1 VRTLGVAPLRD
12 NGCAMQRS
20 SRLVNAQRPLRWWP
34 ALLLCLLLTDAV
46 AGAAPDVSPRALVER
61 SRSAMRSDPER
72 SRQLAEQALVELG
85 RHPDAD
91 LQVLAHWLLCDYH
104 AERDRSAAEQHL
116 AQARALLPRVQRA
129 GLRANLLGCEGDLH
143 ELGGDGVQAMALY
156 EQAVAAAEQA
166 HDDEALANA
175 LYQRGYLRGVR
186 GEYANGLVDL
196 RRANQTFER
205 LNLPEQ
211 ALTSLNAI
219 AILYNRM
226 GDHAQARWYY
236 EAALKAQQA
245 AGLRREQAVTQHN
258 LGRALENLKD
268 WDAAQHAFEA
278 VLALSREIGYSRGEA
293 YALRGLASVRNAR
306 GAPAEA
312 LALLDQASAL
322 QRKSADER
330 LRAQI
335 LLQRGISL
343 RALHRSAD
351 SLRALNEALDV
362 FRKADSP
369 AELAATHGEL
379 AAALADAGDWR
390 AAFESQARFKALSDE
405 LLHRQLDQ
413 RFATLKVEF
422 DSAAKDKENRLLQR
436 EKAATEL
443 ALDQARAAGRW
454 RAVVIALAALLVAGL
469 AVLVWRHRRT
479 SLRMRDL
486 AMTDELTGLPN
497 RRHVLG
503 RLQGLMADDKA
514 CALLIVDLDHFKA
527 VNDRCGHLVGDEI
540 LRAVAGAL
548 RDSGREPVELGRLGG
563 EEFVV
568 VLPDTGL
575 DMAMTVAERLR
586 AQVAALD
593 VSRWLSDRGIT
604 ISLGVTVVE
613 AGDQMS
619 SLLRRADEALFDAK
633 RGGRNRAV
641 ARVGGLASA
650 ATPIRR
656 APAETESR

>member
-1 VRTLGVAPLRD
+1 
-12 NGCAMQRS
+12 M
-20 SRLVNAQRPLRWWP
+20 
-34 ALLLCLLLTDAV
+34 DAV
-46 AGAAPDVSPRALVER
+46 RSLGSGLLGLVFAAGALAAEAPGLASPRSLVER
-61 SRSAMRSDPER
+61 SIGAMRSDPER
-72 SRQLAEQALVELG
+72 SRQAAEQALIELA
-85 RHPDAD
+85 RRPDAD
-91 LQVLAHWLLCDYH
+91 LQVMAHWLLCDYH
-104 AERDRSAAEQHL
+104 AERDRRAAEQHL
-116 AQARALLPRVQRA
+116 ADGRALLPQVQRS
-129 GLRANLLGCEGDLH
+129 GLRANLLGCEGDLR
-143 ELGGDGVQAMALY
+143 ELSGDSVQAMALY

-205 LNLPEQ
+205 LELPGQ
-211 ALTSLNAI
+211 ALTALNAI

-226 GDHAQARWYY
+226 GDHEQARQTY

-245 AGLRREQAVTQHN
+245 AGMRREQAVTLHN
-258 LGRALENLKD
+258 LGRALENLGQ
-268 WDAAQHAFEA
+268 WDAAQRAFEST
-278 VLALSREIGYSRGEA
+278 LALSRELAYPRGEA

-306 GAPAEA
+306 GAPVEA
-312 LALLDQASAL
+312 LALLDQSNAL
-322 QRKSADER
+322 QQRSADER
-330 LRAQI
+330 LRAQV
-335 LLQRGISL
+335 LLQRGMAL
-343 RALHRSAD
+343 RALHRPAEA
-351 SLRALNEALDV
+351 LRALNEALEV

-369 AELAATHGEL
+369 AELASTHGEL
-379 AAALADAGDWR
+379 AATLADTGDWR
-390 AAFESQARFKALSDE
+390 AAFEQQARFKAVSDE

-422 DSAAKDKENRLLQR
+422 DSAAKDKENQLLQR

-443 ALDQARAAGRW
+443 ALEQARKAGRL
-454 RAVVIALAALLVAGL
+454 RAVVIALAALLMAGL
-469 AVLVWRHRRT
+469 ALQLWRHRRT
-479 SLRMRDL
+479 SLRMQDL

-503 RLQGLMADDKA
+503 RLNHLLADGTA

-527 VNDRCGHLVGDEI
+527 VNDECGHLVGDEI
-540 LRAVAGAL
+540 LRVVAGVL

-568 VLPDTGL
+568 VLPTAGL

-593 VSRWLSDRGIT
+593 VSRWLSDRRIT
-604 ISLGVTVVE
+604 ISLGVTVSVAGE
-613 AGDQMS
+613 AMS
-619 SLLRRADEALFDAK
+619 ALLRRADEALFEAK
-633 RGGRNRAV
+633 RNGRNRAV
-641 ARVGGLASA
+641 VRVGTLASA

-656 APAETESR
+656 EN